1 MARPLRIEYPN
12 AWYHVMNRGLRRQA
26 TYSSSEDYPTF
37 LRTLEEACDR
47 FGVRIGAYCLMP
59 NHYHLLVHTPEAN
72 LSRFMRHVDGVYTQR
87 HNRVHGKDG
96 PLFRGRYRAL
106 VIDAD
111 SYLLQVVRYIHLNPV
126 KARIVDQASGFRW
139 SSHRDFLNPRKAPPW
154 LAVPQ
159 VLKWFAPILGRAI
172 TAYRSFMSQPEDRE
186 LVKFYQRKRQS
197 WVLGGEE
204 FVESLKERLLSSD
217 TDLQEISES
226 RTIHGEGTL
235 QRIVKTVANEFKI
248 KESEVKQSQR
258 GRENTPR
265 NLALYLTKI
274 KTGLSLKEIAVHFEI
289 NSYKTVAGQ
298 CLRFEKR
305 LEREKA
311 LNRRFSRIEA
321 ICSQAEI

>member
-1 MARPLRIEYPN
+1 
-12 AWYHVMNRGLRRQA
+12 
-26 TYSSSEDYPTF
+26 
-37 LRTLEEACDR
+37 
-47 FGVRIGAYCLMP
+47 MP
-59 NHYHLLVHTPEAN
+59 NHYHLLVHTPDAN

-87 HNRVHGKDG
+87 HNRANGKDG

-111 SYLLQVVRYIHLNPV
+111 GYLLQVVRYIHLNPV
-126 KARIVDQASGFRW
+126 KARIVEQAAKFRW
-139 SSHRDFLNPRKAPPW
+139 SSHRDFLKPRKAPPW
-154 LAVPQ
+154 LAVSL
-159 VLKWFAPILGRAI
+159 VLKGFAPILGRAI
-172 TAYRSFMSQPEDRE
+172 TAYRSFMSQPEEPE
-186 LVKFYQRKRQS
+186 LVKFYQKKRQS

-226 RTIHGEGTL
+226 RTVHGEAL
-235 QRIVKTVANEFKI
+235 LKRIVKTVAKEFEI

-258 GRENTPR
+258 GRENTTR
-265 NLALYLTKI
+265 NLALYLTRI

-305 LEREKA
+305 LEQDRA

-321 ICSQAEI
+321 ICSQAET